1 MTSALLFLK
10 IEFFSGVFG
19 LIPNFLIKRKMLK
32 TISHFLKIVANSSFC
47 FVQL

>member
-1 MTSALLFLK
+1 MTSAPVFLK
-10 IEFFSGVFG
+10 IEFFLGVFG

-32 TISHFLKIVANSSFC
+32 TISHSFQIVANSFFC